1 MHPCGVSLPALRCR
15 ASPVGS
21 LAEGL
26 HGLRKGGASPCE
38 QQWLGKRGKPRDGS
52 VTCDTKMVN
61 PASDTKARPHYNP
74 FND

>member
-1 MHPCGVSLPALRCR
+1 MGP
-15 ASPVGS
+15 